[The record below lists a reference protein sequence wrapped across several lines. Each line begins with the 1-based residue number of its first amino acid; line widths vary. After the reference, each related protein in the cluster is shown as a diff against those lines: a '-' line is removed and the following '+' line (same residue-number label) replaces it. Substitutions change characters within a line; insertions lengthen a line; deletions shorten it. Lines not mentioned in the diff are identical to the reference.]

1 MILTETVYVGWAEGG
16 GGQEDLMG
24 AYSPYLGVREEHL
37 GGVGFLMTCAVTTA
51 CITSGHHKGMP
62 HCQCSD
68 ATVTPPLC
76 LRETY
81 ESLLCR
87 IWICCRHIFGGEWR
101 SLNRA
106 GEERA
111 L

>member
-1 MILTETVYVGWAEGG
+1 
-16 GGQEDLMG
+16 MG

-81 ESLLCR
+81 KSLLCKDLLSAHIR
-87 IWICCRHIFGGEWR
+87 RGMAFIEQSGCCGTLTGAVRNLLGK
-101 SLNRA
+101 
-106 GEERA
+106 
-111 L
+111 